1 MQLGLVGGVDVD
13 VLVLGAGVVHGEL
26 GDLVDDV
33 WDAIV
38 RGGEDVKMFVKM
50 LRTFLLSLLMRKRL
64 GRLIWC
70 LCVIFC

>member
-1 MQLGLVGGVDVD
+1 MQLGLVGVVDID

-38 RGGEDVKMFVKM
+38 RGGENMKMFLKM